1 MWTVWTVLGNS
12 SAWSTLDRISVLLLS
27 AREWWKWKVSWLQ
40 EPPLSPSGALGFK
53 VHFPGWINASKVP
66 LHGASMDDRDH
77 PLHLWENQDLPV
89 GVGNFTLWWKR
100 IRAAGQPIWSENSL
114 IKART
119 LQKKETTVQKG
130 GGPPAVMDKN
140 ICLFHPADLGMLRLR
155 AGFSDSTRW
164 NAVSRLTQAVFS
176 TPNVNI

>member
-100 IRAAGQPIWSENSL
+100 IRAAGQPIWSDDSL
-114 IKART
+114 IKSQDTAEERDNGSERGWT
-119 LQKKETTVQKG
+119 PCCDGQKH
-130 GGPPAVMDKN
+130 
-140 ICLFHPADLGMLRLR
+140 LFVPSCRFGDIASESCFFWQH
-155 AGFSDSTRW
+155 
-164 NAVSRLTQAVFS
+164 
-176 TPNVNI
+176 